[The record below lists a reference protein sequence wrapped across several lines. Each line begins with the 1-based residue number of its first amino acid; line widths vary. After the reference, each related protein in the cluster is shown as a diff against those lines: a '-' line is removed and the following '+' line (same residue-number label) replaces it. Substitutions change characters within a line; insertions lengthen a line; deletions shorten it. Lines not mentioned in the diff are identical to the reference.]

1 MQVSRDG
8 KIPVAMFEEDAAIM
22 SPAYPM
28 FEVIDKTV
36 LLPRL
41 PHPSQ
46 SALAG
51 QRIRFRPNGMAVR
64 MPLARWLTIMR
75 LFVRVGVVERAATVS
90 PCFHYNIKYV
100 DATGKTVEVNNI
112 SAPWT
117 LPVFDVKSPY
127 TAKVEGTIVYNESD
141 LPEEGPINFGAVPN
155 IHVSANGKTYDY
167 GDPIAGSFSSKQQ
180 FLDFIA
186 THLDRLKFK
195 VEKTF

>member
-1 MQVSRDG
+1 MKRHLL
-8 KIPVAMFEEDAAIM
+8 FLLAIC
-22 SPAYPM
+22 
-28 FEVIDKTV
+28 
-36 LLPRL
+36 LGGL
-41 PHPSQ
+41 
-46 SALAG
+46 
-51 QRIRFRPNGMAVR
+51 MAVSCDR
-64 MPLARWLTIMR
+64 NNENGEGGGSGSGSSETKIAIQYQMKDSFTQT
-75 LFVRVGVVERAATVS
+75 GGTATVS
-90 PCFHYNIKYV
+90 PCFHYNVKYV

-127 TAKVEGTIVYNESD
+127 TAKIEGTIVYNESD

-167 GDPIAGSFSSKQQ
+167 GDPITGTFSSKQQ

-186 THLDRLKFK
+186 THPDRLKFK